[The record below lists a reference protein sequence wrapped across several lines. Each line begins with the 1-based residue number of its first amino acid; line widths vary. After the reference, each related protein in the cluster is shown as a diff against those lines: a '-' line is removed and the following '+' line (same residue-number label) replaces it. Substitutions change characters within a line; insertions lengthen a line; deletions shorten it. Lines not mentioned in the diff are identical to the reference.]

1 MKLFSLEKANALI
14 PVLRPLIEELWTRRR
29 ELAIRLLEN
38 DPALRA
44 AGGRGPQATAQRRSD
59 QRRVAE
65 MKAEIIG
72 IITRIEGYG
81 CLVKDVDLGLLD
93 FPMLREG
100 RPVFLCWKTD
110 EPSVAHWHRP
120 DESYVDRKP
129 L

>member
-14 PVLRPLIEELWTRRR
+14 PVLKPLVEELWMRRR

-44 AGGRGPQATAQRRSD
+44 AGGRGPQATAQRRRD
-59 QRRVAE
+59 QRQVAE
-65 MKAEIIG
+65 MKSEIVG
-72 IITRIEGYG
+72 IINRIQGYG
-81 CLVKDVDLGLLD
+81 CVVKDVDLGLLD

-120 DESYVDRKP
+120 DESYADRKQ

>member
-14 PVLRPLIEELWTRRR
+14 PVLRPLLDDLWTQRR

-44 AGGRGPQATAQRRSD
+44 AGGRGPQATAQRRRD

-65 MKAEIIG
+65 MKAEIVGSIS
-72 IITRIEGYG
+72 RIEGYG

-93 FPMLREG
+93 FPMLRDG
-100 RPVFLCWKTD
+100 RPVFLCWRRD
-110 EPSVAHWHRP
+110 EAAVAHWHRP